1 MKSIFV
7 IFAAA
12 KIRIRRAQKQIYLRF
27 CRGGAAAASPK
38 REKGPENGGPQPA
51 VPAVC
56 DAGRQPAQL
65 PVWQFATVGRSLRS

>member
-27 CRGGAAAASPK
+27 CRGGAAAAQPK

-56 DAGRQPAQL
+56 DGGSQSAKQPVAAVYGTGRQPA
-65 PVWQFATVGRSLRS
+65 